1 MARLRTLVVT
11 LSPLL
16 RELVADVLPPQIS
29 IDVIEVLDSRERVA
43 QRLRDLAP
51 DLVLIGLLGAETDAV
66 AAPLLSALPSV
77 RVLVLAQNG
86 EHAWLH
92 QSQGRRVALSN
103 FSLRALVEA
112 IQGSG
117 PSLMQ

>member
-1 MARLRTLVVT
+1 VARLRTLVVT

-16 RELVADVLPPQIS
+16 RELVTDVLPPQVS

-43 QRLRDLAP
+43 ERLRDFAP
-51 DLVLIGLLGAETDAV
+51 DLVLIGLLDAETDAV
-66 AAPLLSALPSV
+66 AAPLLRALPSV

-92 QSQGRRVALSN
+92 RSQGRRVVLSN
-103 FSLRALVEA
+103 FSLQALVEA
-112 IQGSG
+112 IEGSG
-117 PSLMQ
+117 PSSVQ